1 MKKKLT
7 AFILLLLVMAFIPAL
22 IVSRDKNNFTEKTIP
37 EPKDSADEIISLA
50 ASMCGEDFCGEAVK
64 AMIILANTNYPA
76 EKSENNNSD
85 NEIYKLAKEYY
96 NSNKEVYIQK
106 NGEKLTIPYSEIS
119 NGATVGNDAY
129 PYIYSTAS
137 AWDCLDS
144 GFDKNAECAGVS
156 LKGVDYLCRHG
167 FSAEQALLHYL
178 PGFEI
183 KA

>member
-76 EKSENNNSD
+76 AKSSNNNSD
-85 NEIYKLAKEYY
+85 NEILYLF
-96 NSNKEVYIQK
+96 NSL
-106 NGEKLTIPYSEIS
+106 GMGL
-119 NGATVGNDAY
+119 
-129 PYIYSTAS
+129 
-137 AWDCLDS
+137 S
-144 GFDKNAECAGVS
+144 G
-156 LKGVDYLCRHG
+156 LRL
-167 FSAEQALLHYL
+167 
-178 PGFEI
+178 
-183 KA
+183 

>member
-1 MKKKLT
+1 MKKII
-7 AFILLLLVMAFIPAL
+7 ALLVAVFAL
-22 IVSRDKNNFTEKTIP
+22 FSLCACSHTHTIDEWSVDYIGHWHICTE
-37 EPKDSADEIISLA
+37 
-50 ASMCGEDFCGEAVK
+50 CGEK
-64 AMIILANTNYPA
+64 LNYTA
-76 EKSENNNSD
+76 HVNQTG
-85 NEIYKLAKEYY
+85 YY

-119 NGATVGNDAY
+119 NGATVENDAY